1 MLKEVDENRRTP
13 EELATQFYLEPEMRE
28 IIVEGRSDA
37 SLLRWYFSQT
47 FPDADIRFYAVQDR
61 VLVDDDRVTSFGH
74 LAGNNRGRVIA
85 TAQIVEAS
93 QAEQTGGAFLADRDS
108 ASIGLDSCPAV
119 NGLYYTDFTSI
130 ELYFFNEKS
139 IRKLLTV
146 TLRAPTQC
154 KALDV
159 ISAMTP
165 ALTMLFK
172 IRAVL
177 KQIPPPTP
185 KLASKVI
192 GDIKIYPDGST
203 TLDAKEAI
211 QKSKGGNVDSLI
223 EQYESILIPGDAD
236 HRNYING
243 HDFSA
248 LLIRY
253 LQTNYPQV
261 FREERRP
268 LASASTLEFAI
279 LTTAEIVDL
288 ADTELFQRLG
298 AFLSGKASGSS
309 ISP

>member
-28 IIVEGRSDA
+28 VIVEGRSDA

-47 FPDADIRFYAVQDR
+47 FPDTDVRFYAVQDR
-61 VLVDDDRVTSFGH
+61 VLIDDDTVTSFGH

-93 QAEQTGGAFLADRDS
+93 QAKQTGGAFLADRDS
-108 ASIGLDSCPAV
+108 ASIGLESCPTV
-119 NGLYYTDFTSI
+119 NGLHYTDFTSI

-146 TLRAPTQC
+146 TLRAPAQC
-154 KALDV
+154 RAMDV

-165 ALTMLFK
+165 SLTTLFK
-172 IRAVL
+172 VRAVL
-177 KQIPPPTP
+177 KQIPAPTP

-192 GDIKIYPDGST
+192 SDMKIYPDGST

-211 QKSKGGNVDSLI
+211 QRSQGGNVGALI
-223 EQYESILIPGDAD
+223 EQYESIHIPEDAD
-236 HRNYING
+236 CRNYING

-248 LLIRY
+248 LLIRF

-268 LASASTLEFAI
+268 LASASTLELAI
-279 LTTAEIVDL
+279 LTSAEIVDL
-288 ADTELFQRLG
+288 SDTRLFQRLG
-298 AFLSGKASGSS
+298 DFLSGK
-309 ISP
+309 

>member
-1 MLKEVDENRRTP
+1 MLKEVDENKRTP

-37 SLLRWYFSQT
+37 SLLRWYFSQVLPET
-47 FPDADIRFYAVQDR
+47 DVRFYAVQDR
-61 VLVDDDRVTSFGH
+61 VLIDDERVTSFGH

-85 TAQIVEAS
+85 TAQVVEAL
-93 QAEQTGGAFLADRDS
+93 QAAQSGGAFLADRDS
-108 ASIGLDSCPAV
+108 VSIGLDSCPTV
-119 NGLYYTDFTSI
+119 HGLHYTDFTSI

-146 TLRAPTQC
+146 TLRAPVQC

-159 ISAMTP
+159 ISAVTP
-165 ALTMLFK
+165 ALTTLFK

-192 GDIKIYPDGST
+192 SEMKIYPDGST
-203 TLDAKEAI
+203 TLDPKEAI
-211 QKSKGGNVDSLI
+211 QKSAGGQVDTLI
-223 EQYESILIPGDAD
+223 EKYESIHIPQDVD
-236 HRNYING
+236 YRNYING

-253 LQTNYPQV
+253 MQTNYPQV

-268 LASASTLEFAI
+268 LASSLTLEFAI

-288 ADTELFQRLG
+288 ADAELFQRLG
-298 AFLSGKASGSS
+298 AFLSK
-309 ISP
+309 